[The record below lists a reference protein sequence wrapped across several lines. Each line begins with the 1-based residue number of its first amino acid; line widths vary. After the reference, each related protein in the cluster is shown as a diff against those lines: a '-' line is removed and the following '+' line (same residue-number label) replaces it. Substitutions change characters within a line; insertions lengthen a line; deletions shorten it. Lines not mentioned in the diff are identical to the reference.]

1 MKPFVKYFLGFSF
14 GFLSL
19 TSCENQAEVLIPA
32 VESSIFTKY
41 VSVGG
46 SLSAGFTNGGL
57 YREGQLTSYPNL
69 IALQTGAK
77 FEQPLFSIGQENG
90 SGYFFTKNTMAVT
103 PTFEQTSDKTA
114 IINASPLTFAKYN
127 STTTNNLGVAGLRM
141 SDIAKNGLGN
151 AKTAGFNPFYERILP
166 AGKEDLSYAEFVKVS
181 NPTFFTAS
189 IGDFDMLAFAIS
201 GGKTGLTETSVFAI
215 NTQKLLDAL
224 VANKSKGIITNLPNI
239 LDLPLLNF
247 YTFQEIAKIA
257 GITDIYITTGNG
269 IVRVAMADDKILL
282 NAIENVGKTNAA
294 GQKKGFSA
302 MFPLSTEEVLDKDE
316 TSAVS
321 SRLSDF
327 NEILKTEAEKR
338 GIILFDLN
346 NLYTQIKNKTYT
358 TNNLKFESSVMT
370 GGFFSLD
377 GMNPSPRGSAVIAN
391 EIIKLINENFKNS
404 LKTAIPTLDVSKF
417 EALKVK

>member
-1 MKPFVKYFLGFSF
+1 MQSFAKYFLGFSF

-46 SLSAGFTNGGL
+46 SLAAGFTNGGL

-103 PTFEQTSDKTA
+103 PTFEQISDKTA

-151 AKTAGFNPFYERILP
+151 AKTTGFNPFFERILP
-166 AGKEDLSYAEFVKVS
+166 TGKEDLSYAEFVKES

-189 IGDFDMLAFAIS
+189 IGDFDMLAFAVS
-201 GGKTGLTETSVFAI
+201 GGKTTLTETSIFSL
-215 NTQKLLDAL
+215 NTQKLFDAL
-224 VANKSKGIITNLPNI
+224 VVNKGKGIITNLPNV
-239 LDLPLLNF
+239 LDLPFLNF

-257 GITDIYITTGNG
+257 GISDIYITTGNG
-269 IVRVAMADDKILL
+269 IVRVATPDDKILL

-302 MFPLSTEEVLDKDE
+302 VFPLSTDEVLDKDE
-316 TSAVS
+316 ASAVA
-321 SRLSDF
+321 SRLNDF
-327 NEILKTEAEKR
+327 NGILKTEAEKR

-377 GMNPSPRGSAVIAN
+377 GINPTPRGSAVIAN
-391 EIIKLINENFKNS
+391 EIIKLINESFKNS